1 MTRMLN
7 KIRFILS
14 KLKKCSTK
22 SILLCCLGAFLECVF
37 SIFIIVK
44 SQKVFDEFGRSNDY
58 KKIII
63 GVTVLSLYYIAS
75 NSFMI
80 INNYYYG
87 KVENELRQIF
97 LAALA
102 DKINTIHV
110 GCFEKISFNNE
121 VSKAKDGIDGM
132 LKIVISM
139 IMLPFF
145 YIPYFTFL
153 TLYFLNIY
161 SSLAIVMVL
170 IFVPTAIGQYLK
182 YSSQKK
188 FVDSTVL
195 LHRQT
200 EEFENCILGLATN
213 KDIRANNWKSFLL
226 NKSYESFTKYS
237 KKYSRKELRIS
248 LVDIAFRVIT
258 FGGYAAIIVLVIFF
272 KIEGK
277 ISIGVCAAVFQSLVY
292 IFNIFDEF
300 FGYQL
305 GEISEG
311 MAGFSLYWNFITKNF
326 SFNETEKIDDHVQKH
341 GKCSFWPEIDK
352 QLFKL
357 ENVSFS
363 YDDSDAKVLNNINL
377 EMNKNE
383 VLAIV
388 GDNGAGKTTL
398 SKILLGILRPSSG
411 NIYFNED
418 GHKSAI
424 LQNFQKY
431 KMTLKDNILL
441 SDFTNEDNDRIIQLK
456 EDFGINSNLDD
467 LLSAEFGGKDIS
479 GGQWQ
484 RLALAR
490 GFYSESNLLVLD
502 EPTSAIDPI
511 EENRFISQLKRLFK
525 DKSIVFI
532 THKVASAQIAD
543 RVIVMRKGRIVE
555 EGTFAQLIKQ
565 KGILFSMMDVQA
577 RQLSLANVTLE
588 REGGTH

>member
-14 KLKKCSTK
+14 KLKKCNTK
-22 SILLCCLGAFLECVF
+22 SILLCCLGAFLECAF
-37 SIFIIVK
+37 SILIIVK

-326 SFNETEKIDDHVQKH
+326 SFNETKKIDDHVQKH
-341 GKCSFWPEIDK
+341 GKCSFLPEIDK

-411 NIYFNED
+411 NIYFNEG

>member
-1 MTRMLN
+1 
-7 KIRFILS
+7 
-14 KLKKCSTK
+14 
-22 SILLCCLGAFLECVF
+22 
-37 SIFIIVK
+37 
-44 SQKVFDEFGRSNDY
+44 
-58 KKIII
+58 
-63 GVTVLSLYYIAS
+63 
-75 NSFMI
+75 
-80 INNYYYG
+80 
-87 KVENELRQIF
+87 
-97 LAALA
+97 
-102 DKINTIHV
+102 
-110 GCFEKISFNNE
+110 
-121 VSKAKDGIDGM
+121 
-132 LKIVISM
+132 
-139 IMLPFF
+139 
-145 YIPYFTFL
+145 
-153 TLYFLNIY
+153 
-161 SSLAIVMVL
+161 
-170 IFVPTAIGQYLK
+170 
-182 YSSQKK
+182 
-188 FVDSTVL
+188 
-195 LHRQT
+195 
-200 EEFENCILGLATN
+200 
-213 KDIRANNWKSFLL
+213 
-226 NKSYESFTKYS
+226 
-237 KKYSRKELRIS
+237 
-248 LVDIAFRVIT
+248 
-258 FGGYAAIIVLVIFF
+258 
-272 KIEGK
+272 
-277 ISIGVCAAVFQSLVY
+277 
-292 IFNIFDEF
+292 
-300 FGYQL
+300 
-305 GEISEG
+305 

-326 SFNETEKIDDHVQKH
+326 SFNETKKIDDHAQKH

-565 KGILFSMMDVQA
+565 KGILFSNFQ
-577 RQLSLANVTLE
+577 
-588 REGGTH
+588 